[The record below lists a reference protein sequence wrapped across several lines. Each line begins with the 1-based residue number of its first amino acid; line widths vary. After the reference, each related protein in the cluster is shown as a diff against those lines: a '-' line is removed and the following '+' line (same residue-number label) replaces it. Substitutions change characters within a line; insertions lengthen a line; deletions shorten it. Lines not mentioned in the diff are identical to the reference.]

1 MQRNNNSRIKEA
13 LKKRAEYGEDVDL
26 SDYEVG
32 RRDKGVIEDLEG
44 CENIYKETMESVGVT
59 ADEESRAATIMFIDN
74 TMGHCSSKLPE
85 GVEIMSTAKALEK
98 YDWLQDYAWSAVDP
112 EKDKFTALAYLEK
125 SDGYFIRIKSGYHI
139 EDPIQ
144 SCMLIESAKT
154 IQNIHNLIIIEDDAS
169 ANLITGCA
177 TGTQAEESMHVGIT
191 EMFMGDNSDLT
202 FSMIHNW
209 GSKTVVRPRT
219 AINIGKNSNYTNNYV
234 ILDDVG
240 TLQTNPVANINGEG
254 SSAKFNSMCIAQENS
269 NIDNGS
275 IVNLNAKNTSSE
287 IISRSI
293 IVGGKMIAR
302 GRLVGNYPGV
312 KAHLEC
318 KSILLSDVGSS
329 IAIPELEA
337 NVSDLE
343 MTHEAAVGKIAR
355 NQIEYLMSRGLTE
368 EEAVSMIVSG
378 FLSGGIEGLP
388 KELEDKIAEAISI
401 ADLGD

>member
-1 MQRNNNSRIKEA
+1 MQGNNNSRIKEA
-13 LKKRAEYGEDVDL
+13 LKKKAEYGEDVDL
-26 SDYEVG
+26 SDYEIG
-32 RRDKGVIEDLEG
+32 RRDKDVIEDLKS
-44 CENIYKETMESVGVT
+44 CENIHKETMESVGVT
-59 ADEESRAATIMFIDN
+59 ADEGLRAATVMFIDN
-74 TMGHCSSKLPE
+74 TMSHCSSKLPE
-85 GVEIMSTAKALEK
+85 GVEIMSTSKAVEK
-98 YDWLQDYAWSAVDP
+98 YDWLKDYAWSAVDP
-112 EKDKFTALAYLEK
+112 GKDKFTALAYLEK

-139 EDPIQ
+139 EEPIQ

-154 IQNIHNLIIIEDDAS
+154 VQNVHNLIFIEDNAS

-177 TGTQAEESMHVGIT
+177 TGTQADKSMHVGIT
-191 EMFMGDNSDLT
+191 ETFMGDNSNLT

-209 GSKTVVRPRT
+209 GSETVVRPRT
-219 AINIGKNSNYTNNYV
+219 AVNIGAKSNYTSNYV

-240 TLQTNPVANINGEG
+240 TLQTNPVANVNGEG
-254 SSAKFNSMCIAQENS
+254 SSAKFNSMCIAQKNS
-269 NIDNGS
+269 SIDSGS
-275 IVNLNAKNTSSE
+275 VVNLNAKNTSSE

-302 GRLVGNYPGV
+302 GRLVGNCSGV

-318 KSILLSDVGSS
+318 KSIILSETGSS

-355 NQIEYLMSRGLTE
+355 NQIEYLMSRGLSE
-368 EEAVSMIVSG
+368 EEAISMIVSG
-378 FLSGGIEGLP
+378 FLSGGIDGLP
-388 KELEDKIAEAISI
+388 KELEDKITEAINI